1 MFFVGGQVQLFKV
14 LPAAL
19 LCAVGAFSF
28 LLILQ
33 TLWKHPLKNIK
44 ILIFINSII
53 TIFYAAI
60 DFFFYQKAY
69 ISILSLGL
77 FFPAVFILKDVSVGR
92 LHAGLYF
99 IALITISG
107 INHLESLPKETYYEI
122 FAEHRGL
129 TGDSP
134 SSIFGIIN
142 NGGYLFSHHS
152 ASTIL
157 AMLISFFITNIYDK
171 RSYQFLNSVFLLS
184 SINAMW
190 LTGAAAN
197 SLILIS
203 GLLAFILY
211 KKDTIFRVGF
221 VLTCVFLIYI
231 IFTFFLP
238 RWVDIAMAPGNLP
251 LPTFLLKFHDL
262 EHVYQAFSR
271 GLSVADFLEAW
282 RPLLYGFG
290 HVHITSMLD
299 TEFGF
304 LKILLTLGVV
314 PSLVLFSVIFSPI
327 GFLAHAWKQKK
338 YFGTD
343 PEIQKCFDTL
353 FFRAVPVLVG
363 SMTLIHFGSLFK
375 IDVIG
380 VWLILFSIF
389 LVNYENFLAK
399 TRSL

>member
-1 MFFVGGQVQLFKV
+1 M
-14 LPAAL
+14 
-19 LCAVGAFSF
+19 
-28 LLILQ
+28 ILQ
-33 TLWKHPLKNIK
+33 TLWKQPLKNIK
-44 ILIFINSII
+44 ILIFINSIF
-53 TIFYAAI
+53 TILYAAI

-69 ISILSLGL
+69 ISILSFGL
-77 FFPAVFILKDVSVGR
+77 FFPVVFLLKDVSVGR

-107 INHLESLPKETYYEI
+107 IAHLESLPKTTQYEI

-129 TGDSP
+129 TGDYL

-152 ASTIL
+152 ASAIL
-157 AMLISFFITNIYDK
+157 AMLITSFMANIYDK
-171 RSYQFLNSVFLLS
+171 RPYQYLNGVFLLA
-184 SINAMW
+184 SISAMW

-197 SLILIS
+197 SVVLIS
-203 GLLAFILY
+203 GLLTLILY
-211 KKDTIFRVGF
+211 KKDTVFRVAF
-221 VLTCVFLIYI
+221 LLMCVFLIYT
-231 IFTFFLP
+231 IFTVFLP
-238 RWVDIAMAPGNLP
+238 RWVDVAMAPGNILLP
-251 LPTFLLKFHDL
+251 NFFLKFYDL
-262 EHVYQAFSR
+262 EHVYQAFFR
-271 GLSVADFLEAW
+271 GLSVAEFLEAW

-290 HVHITSMLD
+290 HVHVISMLD

-314 PSLVLFSVIFSPI
+314 PSLVLFSVIFSPM

-338 YFGTD
+338 YFDTD

-353 FFRAVPVLVG
+353 FFRTVPLLVG

-389 LVNYENFLAK
+389 LVNYKIFLAK